1 MWRCS
6 RGRAGRTTTRSSKAA
21 STSITRSIRCSAS
34 VCAPS
39 GTGVRSGRY
48 WCWPRCSR
56 AGSFTRCAGI
66 GRNMFNYL
74 IRRLLYAVPILLGV
88 ILITFILDNVMTT
101 PEEKAG
107 RVLGPKVKHQT
118 RLEWIH
124 NRGLDRPLPIQ
135 FVQHIKNLARLQL
148 GTSWQTG
155 RDLRDVFLNGAGPS
169 LLITVPGF
177 FAAFTAAVAVA
188 LFQVFVRNSPL
199 DRGLTLASVALM
211 SVPTMVYVIFGQAV
225 LALGL
230 SYFPAYGYSLSGFG
244 TVRFLLLPITIFILI
259 NLGYNTRLYR
269 AVFLEEINQ
278 DYVRTAQAKG
288 LSTPRVLGVHVFKN
302 GLIALI
308 TLVVAQLPRLVLG
321 SLLIESLFGIPGLG
335 NVLVQAIQTGDQP
348 VIMASVLLGS
358 VLYIAGLILTDICYA
373 LADPRIRLS

>member
-1 MWRCS
+1 
-6 RGRAGRTTTRSSKAA
+6 
-21 STSITRSIRCSAS
+21 
-34 VCAPS
+34 
-39 GTGVRSGRY
+39 
-48 WCWPRCSR
+48 
-56 AGSFTRCAGI
+56 
-66 GRNMFNYL
+66 MFNYL

-188 LFQVFVRNSPL
+188 LFQVFVRNSPV

-358 VLYIAGLILTDICYA
+358 VLYIAGLIATDICYA